1 MKQIMLYKNVSDYNK
16 NVSLIILI
24 SSVSS
29 LKCISMKNQ

>member
-24 SSVSS
+24 SSVNS